1 VIATKNNR
9 GAEFSTPKETDR
21 TAESTASPQ
30 GLLLVDKP
38 AGMTSHD
45 VVQHVRRIYGERS
58 IGHLGTLDPFATGL
72 LVLLLGRATR
82 LATFIDA
89 EPKVYE
95 AKIKFGE
102 ETDTD
107 DATGTVIRTAPPPRE
122 AAVTAAVNSL
132 TGTIS
137 QVPPAYSA
145 KSVDG
150 TRAYDAARRGEPLE
164 LAAVN
169 VTVHGWEIG
178 EFTGDSLS
186 AVIACSGGTYIRA
199 LARDLGR
206 ITGSAAHLETL
217 RRTRAGTF
225 DVRDAA
231 TLESL
236 AESPVRVR
244 ALRVVPDA

>member
-1 VIATKNNR
+1 VEATTTER
-9 GAEFSTPKETDR
+9 SAHAGAAVE
-21 TAESTASPQ
+21 

-45 VVQHVRRIYGERS
+45 VVQHVRRIFGQRS

-82 LATFIDA
+82 LATFIDT

-95 AKIKFGE
+95 ATIVFGA

-107 DATGTVIRTAPPPRE
+107 DATGTVIRTAPAP
-122 AAVTAAVNSL
+122 AAPDVKAAIQSL
-132 TGTIS
+132 TGAIS

-150 TRAYDAARRGEPLE
+150 TRAYDAARRGEPLQ
-164 LAAVN
+164 LAAVD
-169 VTVHGWEIG
+169 VTVHEWKLVA
-178 EFTGDSLS
+178 FSGDTLE
-186 AVIACSGGTYIRA
+186 AVITCSGGTYIRA

-206 ITGSAAHLETL
+206 LTSSAAHLVAL
-217 RRTRAGTF
+217 RRTRAGEYSIG
-225 DVRDAA
+225 DAA
-231 TLESL
+231 TLTELSGGG
-236 AESPVRVR
+236 ARVR
-244 ALRVVPDA
+244 ALRVVAEA

>member
-1 VIATKNNR
+1 
-9 GAEFSTPKETDR
+9 
-21 TAESTASPQ
+21 
-30 GLLLVDKP
+30 
-38 AGMTSHD
+38 MTSHD
-45 VVQHVRRIYGERS
+45 VVQHVRRVFGERS

-72 LVLLLGRATR
+72 LVLLIGRATR
-82 LATFIDA
+82 LATFIDK

-95 AKIKFGE
+95 ATIKFGS

-107 DATGTVIRTAPPPRE
+107 DATGTVIRTGATPRE
-122 AAVTAAVNSL
+122 SDIRSAVKSL

-145 KSVDG
+145 KSIDG

-169 VTVHGWEIG
+169 VTVQSWELG
-178 EFTGDSLS
+178 RLSDDSLS
-186 AVIACSGGTYIRA
+186 AVITCSGGTYVRA

-206 ITGSAAHLETL
+206 ITRSAAHLKAL
-217 RRTRAGTF
+217 RRTRVGSF
-225 DVRDAA
+225 DIRDAA
-231 TLESL
+231 TLDTL
-236 AESPVRVR
+236 ANDPSRVR

>member
-1 VIATKNNR
+1 VRATT
-9 GAEFSTPKETDR
+9 AETDR
-21 TAESTASPQ
+21 ETGIKAAQ

-45 VVQHVRRIYGERS
+45 VVQQVRRIYGQRS

-72 LVLLLGRATR
+72 LVMLLGRATR
-82 LATFIDA
+82 LATFLDT

-95 AKIKFGE
+95 AVFSFGA

-107 DATGTVIRTAPPPRE
+107 DETGTEIRCAAPPSESVLRDGVE
-122 AAVTAAVNSL
+122 KL
-132 TGTIS
+132 TGRIS

-150 TRAYDAARRGEPLE
+150 TRAYDAARRGEPLA
-164 LAAVN
+164 LAAS
-169 VTVHGWEIG
+169 TVIVHSWDLRSFSGNRLEATITCG
-178 EFTGDSLS
+178 
-186 AVIACSGGTYIRA
+186 GGTYVRA

-206 ITGSAAHLETL
+206 VTGSAAHLSAL
-217 RRTRAGTF
+217 RRTRVGEF

-231 TLESL
+231 TLDEL
-236 AESPVRVR
+236 ADRPARVR
-244 ALRVVPDA
+244 PLRVVADG

>member
-1 VIATKNNR
+1 
-9 GAEFSTPKETDR
+9 
-21 TAESTASPQ
+21 
-30 GLLLVDKP
+30 
-38 AGMTSHD
+38 MTSHD

-82 LATFIDA
+82 LATFLNT

-95 AKIKFGE
+95 AAIKFGA

-107 DATGTVIRTAPPPRE
+107 DETGTVIRTAPPPRE
-122 AAVTAAVNSL
+122 SDVRSSL
-132 TGTIS
+132 TTLTGAIS
-137 QVPPAYSA
+137 QIPPAYSA

-150 TRAYDAARRGEPLE
+150 TRAYDAARRGAPLD
-164 LAAVN
+164 LPAVD
-169 VTVHGWEIG
+169 VTVHSWDIREFRG
-178 EFTGDSLS
+178 ETLS
-186 AVIACSGGTYIRA
+186 AVVTCSGGTYVRA

-206 ITGSAAHLETL
+206 LISSAAHLSSL
-217 RRTRAGTF
+217 RRTRVGEF

-236 AESPVRVR
+236 TTDPVRVR
-244 ALRVVPDA
+244 PLRVVADA